1 MVTSYKIERN
11 VFGYSTVLMKIKTL
25 FYIEEIRFYPTEELT
40 LKIIINGQNQ
50 PLPYKKQNYEM
61 FS

>member
-25 FYIEEIRFYPTEELT
+25 FYIEEIRFYPTEEKYFTDKELIKMSNNMVNNT
-40 LKIIINGQNQ
+40 PI
-50 PLPYKKQNYEM
+50 KK
-61 FS
+61 